1 MRIQFGDINLLSLQD
16 WNDYNLFYILVGVL
30 VVLYCIYYFVV
41 ESISDSKNKKVRYAL
56 PITFNFDQKNVTQTS
71 IETVRDFFSQIHSL
85 SRQYYTNE
93 IIGLNIINV
102 GGRLESYITLT
113 SQSSLNAIK
122 EALFKDRN
130 LQIEVGDI
138 VLWSDKNS
146 LSNGQDLFITQLK
159 LQKSDYPI
167 KHDSLT
173 FGSDLIT
180 ALFETDGAVL
190 ALILLPY
197 DYQSKFEQRI
207 RKLNQQ
213 KQTDKGIMYQ
223 SEHNKV
229 IAKQLEDKSK
239 YPLFLVKIELIAPT
253 SQSIKQIT
261 SKFNTLSTS
270 QNKFY
275 SVGTTAFSKMKIENK
290 IHCEYSYSWLMP
302 KPHFYLNS
310 QELACIWQPLK
321 VVGRGGLIDQGVVK
335 DGFKIE
341 Y

>member
-30 VVLYCIYYFVV
+30 VVLYCLYYFIV
-41 ESISDSKNKKVRYAL
+41 ESISDSKNKKTRYAL
-56 PITFNFDQKNVTQTS
+56 QIIFNFDQKNVTQTS
-71 IETVRDFFSQIHSL
+71 IEKVRDFFSQIHSL

-93 IIGLNIINV
+93 IIGLNIINA
-102 GGRLESYITLT
+102 GGKLDSYITST
-113 SQSSLNAIK
+113 SQTSLNAIK

-130 LQIEVGDI
+130 LQIEVSDI
-138 VLWSDKNS
+138 VPWSDKNS

-159 LQKSDYPI
+159 LQKPDFPI
-167 KHDSLT
+167 KHDSLN

-180 ALFETDGAVL
+180 TLFETDGSIL
-190 ALILLPY
+190 SLTLLPY
-197 DYQSKFEQRI
+197 DYQSKFEQRV

-213 KQTDKGIMYQ
+213 KQTSTGMMYTP
-223 SEHNKV
+223 EHNKV
-229 IAKQLEDKSK
+229 ITKQLEDKSK
-239 YPLFLVKIELIAPT
+239 QPIFLVKIEIIAPT

-270 QNKFY
+270 HNKFY
-275 SVGTTAFSKMKIENK
+275 SVGTTAFNKRKIQNK

-310 QELACIWQPLK
+310 QELACIWQPIK
-321 VVGRGGLIDQGVVK
+321 VVGRGDLIDQGVVK

>member
-16 WNDYNLFYILVGVL
+16 WSDYNLFYILVGVL
-30 VVLYCIYYFVV
+30 IVLYCLYYFVV

-93 IIGLNIINV
+93 IIGLNIINAS
-102 GGRLESYITLT
+102 GKLDSYITST
-113 SQSSLNAIK
+113 SQTSLNAIK

-138 VLWSDKNS
+138 VPWSDKHS
-146 LSNGQDLFITQLK
+146 VSNGQDFFITQLK
-159 LQKSDYPI
+159 LQKSDFPI

-180 ALFETDGAVL
+180 TLFETDGAVL
-190 ALILLPY
+190 SLTLDPY
-197 DYQSKFEQRI
+197 DYQSKFEQRVK
-207 RKLNQQ
+207 KLNQQ
-213 KQTDKGIMYQ
+213 KQTDKGVMYQ

-239 YPLFLVKIELIAPT
+239 YPIFLVKIEIIAPT

-275 SVGTTAFSKMKIENK
+275 SVGTTTFNKRKIENK

-321 VVGRGGLIDQGVVK
+321 VTRRGDLVDSKEVK
-335 DGFKIE
+335 SGFKIE